1 MRVNCR
7 LSAQK
12 VTFNYESNYGNL
24 QTAVTKSAFVKTETV
39 LVNRLQPATLVC
51 DMIHVN
57 SGDVCVVHYLHQNKL
72 TKVISGNSANVTG
85 EITTPCKHVRH
96 HPETITRGKSIRAR
110 SSAEQTVGRTSVR
123 VDDTKMKM
131 LNHRINTSTRYRRT
145 RHLIAMLDLS
155 VNCFRC
161 NNDTDYHQPA
171 RRCHCGVCFTFSG
184 LRLKLEV

>member
-1 MRVNCR
+1 M
-7 LSAQK
+7 
-12 VTFNYESNYGNL
+12 
-24 QTAVTKSAFVKTETV
+24 

-57 SGDVCVVHYLHQNKL
+57 SSDVCVVHYLHQNKL